1 MGRLVIMSGNIKIGI
16 TGCNG
21 RVGKLLISE
30 LLSGDWDEHGVE
42 LSGGST
48 RHIED
53 QDSDFFITNNE
64 EELFKKSDV
73 IIDFTL
79 PEGTRNHAMLAAKHK
94 TALIVGTTGLTQ
106 EDEVTLREAAQKTV
120 IIYSA
125 NMSIGVN
132 LLLALVEQAA
142 ARLDPDWD
150 IEIFEAH
157 HKYKVDAPSG
167 TALAIGKAA
176 ATGRGNN
183 LDNLADY
190 NRHGHTGVREKGKI
204 GFSVARGGDVVG
216 EHSALFYG
224 EGERL
229 ELTHKATNRS
239 LFAKGALRAA
249 IWSKGKEAG
258 LYSMRDVLDL

>member
-1 MGRLVIMSGNIKIGI
+1 MRVGVV
-16 TGCNG
+16 GCNG
-21 RVGKLLISE
+21 RVGKLVISE
-30 LLSGDWDEHGVE
+30 LLSGNWDEYGLE
-42 LSGGST
+42 LSGGSV
-48 RHIED
+48 RNIEANNKD
-53 QDSDFFITNNE
+53 EFFITDNE
-64 EELFKKSDV
+64 EELFQKSDV

-79 PEGTRNHAMLAAKHK
+79 PEGTRNHALLAAQNK
-94 TALIVGTTGLTQ
+94 TKLIVGTTGLTQ
-106 EDEVTLREAAQKTV
+106 EDEQELKKAAQETTV
-120 IIYSA
+120 IYSA

-142 ARLDPDWD
+142 ARLDPNWD

-167 TALAIGKAA
+167 TAIAIGKAA

-190 NRHGHTGVREKGKI
+190 NRHGQIGAREKGKI

-216 EHSALFYG
+216 EHTAFFYG

-249 IWSKGKEAG
+249 IWSKDKEAG

>member
-1 MGRLVIMSGNIKIGI
+1 MRIGI
-16 TGCNG
+16 VGCNG
-21 RVGKLLISE
+21 RVGKLLVSE
-30 LLSGDWDEHGVE
+30 LLSGNWDEHGVE

-48 RHIED
+48 RHIDD
-53 QDSDFFITNNE
+53 QNNDFFTTDNE
-64 EELFKKSDV
+64 EELFEKSDV

-79 PEGTRNHAMLAAKHK
+79 PEAIENHAALAAKHK
-94 TALIVGTTGLTQ
+94 KTLIVGTTGLTQ
-106 EDEVTLREAAQKTV
+106 EDEGLLRQAAQETV
-120 IIYSA
+120 VIYSA
-125 NMSIGVN
+125 NMSVGVN
-132 LLLALVEQAA
+132 MLLALVEQAA

-150 IEIFEAH
+150 IEIFESH

-176 ATGRGNN
+176 ATGRGNS
-183 LDNLADY
+183 LENLADY

-216 EHSALFYG
+216 EHTAFFFAD
-224 EGERL
+224 GERL
-229 ELTHKATNRS
+229 ELSHKATNRS

-249 IWSKGKEAG
+249 IWSEGKEAG

>member
-1 MGRLVIMSGNIKIGI
+1 MSSDTIKIGVV
-16 TGCNG
+16 GCNG
-21 RVGKLLISE
+21 RVGKLIIAE
-30 LLSGDWDEHGVE
+30 LLSGDWDDHGLE
-42 LSGGST
+42 LSGGSA
-48 RHIED
+48 RNIED
-53 QDSDFFITNNE
+53 QNSSFFITNNE
-64 EELFKKSDV
+64 EELFEKSDV

-79 PEGTRNHAMLAAKHK
+79 PEAIENHAKLAVKHK
-94 TALIVGTTGLTQ
+94 ATLIVGTTGLTQ
-106 EDEVTLREAAQKTV
+106 NDEEMLKSAAKETS

-125 NMSIGVN
+125 NMSVGVN

-167 TALAIGKAA
+167 TAIAVGRAA
-176 ATGRGNN
+176 ATGRGNS
-183 LDNLADY
+183 LENLADY
-190 NRHGHTGVREKGKI
+190 NRHGHTGAREKGKI

-216 EHSALFYG
+216 EHTAFFYG
-224 EGERL
+224 AGERL
-229 ELTHKATNRS
+229 ELSHKATNRS

-249 IWSKGKEAG
+249 IWSNNAEAG

>member
-1 MGRLVIMSGNIKIGI
+1 MSDVIKIGVV
-16 TGCNG
+16 GCNG
-21 RVGKLLISE
+21 RVGRLIISE
-30 LLSGDWDEHGVE
+30 LLSGDWDDHGLE
-42 LSGGST
+42 LSGGSA
-48 RHIED
+48 RNIEE
-53 QDSDFFITNNE
+53 QAQSFFITNNE
-64 EELFKKSDV
+64 EELFEKSDV

-79 PEGTRNHAMLAAKHK
+79 PEAIKNHAELAAKHK
-94 TALIVGTTGLTQ
+94 KTLIVGTTGLTQ
-106 EDEVTLREAAQKTV
+106 GDEKLLQLAAEETV

-167 TALAIGKAA
+167 TAIAIGKAA
-176 ATGRGNN
+176 ATGRGNR
-183 LDNLADY
+183 LENLADY
-190 NRHGHTGVREKGKI
+190 NRHGHTGAREKGKI

-216 EHSALFYG
+216 EHTAFFYG
-224 EGERL
+224 AGERI
-229 ELTHKATNRS
+229 EISHKATNRS

-249 IWSKGKEAG
+249 IWSNGIEAG